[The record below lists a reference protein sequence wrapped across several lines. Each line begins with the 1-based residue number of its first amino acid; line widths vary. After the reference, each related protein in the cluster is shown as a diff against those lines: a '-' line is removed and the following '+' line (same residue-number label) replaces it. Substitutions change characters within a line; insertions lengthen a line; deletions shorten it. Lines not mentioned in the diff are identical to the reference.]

1 MNITI
6 EIPDDINQ
14 QLASIKNRNDFV
26 LNAIK
31 TALKVQSQAESKDS
45 LLDNSD
51 DFTEQETQ
59 DRLLI
64 ENSVKKHKK
73 LLLKL
78 AK

>member
-1 MNITI
+1 VNITI
-6 EIPDDINQ
+6 EIPDEINQ
-14 QLASIKNRNDFV
+14 QLRTVKNTNAFIV
-26 LNAIK
+26 NAIK
-31 TALKVQSQAESKDS
+31 KALETQAVVNS
-45 LLDNSD
+45 LDCS
-51 DFTEQETQ
+51 EQESLNDQQTMQ